1 MEQTW
6 LTVDELAAVL
16 KVSPKSIRRAYRK
29 GEIPVDRFCRFVR
42 FDLERVKEALQ
53 AKGHGSSLFVPQKKR
68 GQRSATGGA
77 SRRRAQRPRPRLG
90 KTGAS
95 IAQKPRGKK

>member
-53 AKGHGSSLFVPQKKR
+53 AR
-68 GQRSATGGA
+68 GMVRPCRATGRRGTA
-77 SRRRAQRPRPRLG
+77 QRDRRRQPAARAADPPP
-90 KTGAS
+90 TW
-95 IAQKPRGKK
+95 

>member
-1 MEQTW
+1 MKNTW

-16 KVSPKSIRRAYRK
+16 KVSVKSIRRAYRK
-29 GEIPVDRFCRFVR
+29 GQIPVERICRFVR
-42 FDLERVKEALQ
+42 FDLERVKEAMQ
-53 AKGHGSSLFVPQKKR
+53 GNGQGQSPFSREQQ

-77 SRRRAQRPRPRLG
+77 SRRRAQPTRPRLG

-95 IAQKPRGKK
+95 IAQAPRRKK